1 MRAFDSTSRVI
12 SQLGFLAVLASAW
25 LVPLGELRA
34 DELSATAAYDEAL
47 RPQFHVTSVKDWIND
62 PNGMVYFDG
71 EYHLFFQ
78 RDPTAIN
85 GSAYKSWAHCVGTDL
100 VHWKQL
106 DDAIAPDELG
116 SMWSGSGVVDWHNT
130 SGLRTGDEPPLVL
143 IYTAAGGMLEASKD
157 KPFTQCIAFSN
168 DRGRTWTKY
177 EGNPVVEHIEGGNR
191 DPKVVWHEPTKRW
204 IMALYLDGDR
214 FALLASPDLK
224 EWTKLEEVRVP
235 GSIECP
241 DFFEIPVEGEAGQ
254 SRWVFWT
261 ANNAYLV
268 GTFDGKHF
276 QAEGEPQRGD
286 AGDCYYAA
294 QTFSDIPQE
303 DGRRVQ
309 VPWMRGDAYPG
320 MPFNQQLGLPTVL
333 TLHREKEGLRLRR
346 LPVNELETL
355 RQARHEWQ
363 GWLEEGVDPLAEL
376 DADTFEIRAT
386 IDPAN
391 AESVMFK
398 LRGVPLEFDATS
410 GRLILPKSAAVVPMV
425 DRNLQLRIFVDRT
438 SIEVFTA
445 EGRVTLAQCYLP
457 GEDVETSLTAFGAKI
472 ESLQWWTLDSI
483 WKDSAR

>member
-1 MRAFDSTSRVI
+1 MGAFTAIWRTVSTRS
-12 SQLGFLAVLASAW
+12 SWLALAGAW
-25 LVPLGELRA
+25 LVAGASLRA
-34 DELSATAAYDEAL
+34 DEPSAGVAYDEAL

-62 PNGMVYFDG
+62 PNGMVYFEG

-85 GSAYKSWAHCVGTDL
+85 GSAYKSWAHSIGTDL

-106 DDAIAPDELG
+106 DDAISPDELG

-130 SGLRTGDEPPLVL
+130 SRLQTGDEPTLVL
-143 IYTAAGGMLEASKD
+143 IYTAAGGMLDESKD

-177 EGNPVVEHIEGGNR
+177 EGNPVVQHIEGGNR
-191 DPKVVWHEPTKRW
+191 DPKVVWHEPTRRW
-204 IMALYLDGDR
+204 IMSLYLDGDR
-214 FALLASPDLK
+214 FALLASPDLQ
-224 EWTKLEEVRVP
+224 EWTRLQEVRVP
-235 GSIECP
+235 GSSECP
-241 DFFEIPVEGEAGQ
+241 DFFEIPVEGEPGVT
-254 SRWVFWT
+254 RWVFWT
-261 ANNAYLV
+261 ANNAHLV
-268 GTFDGKHF
+268 GTFDGQKF
-276 QAEGEPQRGD
+276 VAEGEPQRSD

-294 QTFSDIPQE
+294 QTFSDIPKE

-309 VPWMRGDAYPG
+309 IAWMRGDAYPG

-346 LPVNELETL
+346 LPVRELETL
-355 RQARHEWQ
+355 RQERHEWQ
-363 GWLEEGVDPLAEL
+363 GELDEGVDPLAEL

-386 IDPAN
+386 IDPAH

-410 GRLILPKSAAVVPMV
+410 GRLILPKAEAVVPMV
-425 DRNLQLRIFVDRT
+425 DGNLQLHIFVDRT

-457 GEDVETSLTAFGAKI
+457 GDDVETSLTALGANV
-472 ESLQWWTLDSI
+472 ESLQWWTLRSI
-483 WKDSAR
+483 WEDGAR